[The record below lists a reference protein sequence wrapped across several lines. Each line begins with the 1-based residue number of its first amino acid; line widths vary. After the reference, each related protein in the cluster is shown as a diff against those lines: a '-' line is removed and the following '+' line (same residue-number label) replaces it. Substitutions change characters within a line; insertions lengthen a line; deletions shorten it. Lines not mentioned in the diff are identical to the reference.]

1 MKKNLYDKKDKEE
14 EYLLEIIDRYRTYR
28 KNKAKK

>member
-14 EYLLEIIDRYRTYR
+14 EYLLELIDKYRTYR
-28 KNKAKK
+28 KNKVKK

>member
-1 MKKNLYDKKDKEE
+1 MKKNLYDRKDKEE

-28 KNKAKK
+28 KNKVKK